1 MRRWTNAP
9 RRRYP
14 LGVTQP
20 GPDAFADLLERIAS
34 HGDRAAFGVLFDH
47 YAPRVKGYL
56 GRLGLEPGRAED
68 LTQDVMVAVWR
79 KAASFDRGKASVST
93 WIFRIARNRRI
104 DLFRRE
110 RTAELDPDEPLLTP
124 EALPLP
130 DAELAAGQQGALIA
144 AALAELPAEQRDMV
158 QAAFYEDL
166 SHAEIAERT
175 GLALGTVKG
184 RLRLAFAK
192 LRGRL
197 EAVR

>member
-1 MRRWTNAP
+1 MRRDAAIPWHVRDTGA
-9 RRRYP
+9 
-14 LGVTQP
+14 
-20 GPDAFADLLERIAS
+20 DAFADLIERIAA
-34 HGDRAAFGVLFDH
+34 HGDRAAFVVLFDH

-79 KAASFDRGKASVST
+79 KAGSFDRSKANVST

-110 RTAELDPDEPLLTP
+110 RTAELDPEEPMLTP
-124 EALPLP
+124 EALPAP
-130 DAELAAGQQGALIA
+130 DAELAATQQGAMIA
-144 AALAELPAEQRDMV
+144 TALAELPPEQREMV
-158 QAAFYEDL
+158 RAAFYEDL
-166 SHAEIAERT
+166 SHSEIADRT
-175 GLALGTVKG
+175 GLALGTVKS
-184 RLRLAFAK
+184 RLRLAFEK